1 MLSRAIGNTLFVSRV
16 NGTYRRRKISD
27 KDLLPS
33 HQLMISF
40 ICRHP
45 GSSQDSMVTNL
56 GMDKTTITHR
66 IAGLE
71 KLGYIY
77 RKISPDDARVRLVYP
92 TEKAKELYP
101 EIHDTYE
108 SFTDRILEGF
118 TEEEIDE
125 LTRLTEKMRQ
135 NANKLMSEM
144 GKEMR
149 KDAKKRGEG
158 EKE

>member
-16 NGTYRRRKISD
+16 NGTYRRRNISD
-27 KDLLPS
+27 KELLPS

-45 GSSQDSMVTNL
+45 GSSQESMVTDL

-77 RKISPDDARVRLVYP
+77 REKSSEDARVRLVYP
-92 TEKAKELYP
+92 TEKAKALYP

-118 TEEEIDE
+118 TEEEIEE
-125 LTRLTEKMRQ
+125 LTRLTAKMRL
-135 NANKLMSEM
+135 NANRLMNEM
-144 GKEMR
+144 SKESR
-149 KDAKKRGEG
+149 KRGD
-158 EKE
+158 KE